1 MDDAVARRLRPFGTT
16 IFTEMS
22 ALALETGALN
32 LGQGFPDEDG
42 PAEVA
47 EAAAAAM
54 RAGRN
59 QYAPL
64 AGVPELRRAVAAH
77 QRRRYGLEVDPE
89 AGVQVTFGATE
100 AIAAALLG
108 LLEPG
113 EAVVALEPTYDSYG
127 AAVAMAG
134 GVLRRVPL
142 RAPEF
147 ALDLDA
153 LERAAQDARI
163 LLLNTPHNPTGRVL
177 SRDELEGVAR
187 ICEAHDLIAITDE
200 VYEHLVYDDAVHVPL
215 ATLPGMAERTLTI
228 SSAGKAFS
236 FTGWKIGWC
245 SGPPRLVAAARAA
258 KQFLTFAGGTPLQVA
273 VAHGL
278 DHAERLTR
286 PLATQLR
293 ANRDAL
299 AAGLRDAGFGM
310 TRASAGTYFLNAD
323 AAPLGVTDAAVWC
336 RELPHRVGVV
346 AIPASAFHADAATA
360 PTLVRFAFCKSPEV
374 IAQATERLS
383 GLQRA
388 RRRP

>member
-1 MDDAVARRLRPFGTT
+1 MDDSVARRLRPFGTT

-22 ALALETGALN
+22 ALAQRTGALN

-42 PAEVA
+42 PAELV
-47 EAAAAAM
+47 EAAAEAM

-77 QRRRYGLEVDPE
+77 QRRRYGLAVDPDD
-89 AGVQVTFGATE
+89 GVQVTFGATE

-134 GVLRRVPL
+134 GVLRRVTL
-142 RAPEF
+142 RAPDF

-153 LERAAQDARI
+153 LEAAARGARV

-177 SRDELEGVAR
+177 THAELEEVAR
-187 ICEAHDLIAITDE
+187 ICRAHDLIAITDE
-200 VYEHLVYDDAVHVPL
+200 VYEHLVFDDAVHVPL

-258 KQFLTFAGGTPLQVA
+258 KQFMTFAGGTPLQVA

-286 PLATQLR
+286 PLVAQLA

-299 AAGLRDAGFGM
+299 ADGLAQAGFALA
-310 TRASAGTYFLNAD
+310 RRSAGTYFLNAD
-323 AAPLGVTDAAVWC
+323 AAPLGVTDAAAWC

-346 AIPASAFHADAATA
+346 AIPASAFYERIETA
-360 PTLVRFAFCKSPEV
+360 PTLVRFAFCKRPEV
-374 IAQATERLS
+374 IAAAAARL
-383 GLQRA
+383 A
-388 RRRP
+388 AP

>member
-1 MDDAVARRLRPFGTT
+1 M
-16 IFTEMS
+16 
-22 ALALETGALN
+22 
-32 LGQGFPDEDG
+32 
-42 PAEVA
+42 
-47 EAAAAAM
+47 
-54 RAGRN
+54 
-59 QYAPL
+59 
-64 AGVPELRRAVAAH
+64 PELRRAVAAH
-77 QRRRYGLEVDPE
+77 QRRRYGLEVDPD

-134 GVLRRVPL
+134 GVLRRVTL
-142 RAPEF
+142 RGAGVRARPRRAGGAPRRTP
-147 ALDLDA
+147 ASSCSTRPTTRPGA
-153 LERAAQDARI
+153 CSRATSWRA
-163 LLLNTPHNPTGRVL
+163 
-177 SRDELEGVAR
+177 SRGSA
-187 ICEAHDLIAITDE
+187 EAHDLIAITDE

-245 SGPPRLVAAARAA
+245 SGPPTLVAAARAA

-286 PLATQLR
+286 PLVAQLS

-299 AAGLRDAGFGM
+299 AHGLEQAGFGM
-310 TRASAGTYFLNAD
+310 TRRSAGTYFLNAD
-323 AAPLGVTDAAVWC
+323 AAPLGVTDAAAWC

-346 AIPASAFHADAATA
+346 AIPASAFHADAAHRA
-360 PTLVRFAFCKSPEV
+360 DARPLRLLQVAGGHRAGDR
-374 IAQATERLS
+374 ATRQ
-383 GLQRA
+383 GCRRA
-388 RRRP
+388 RRRR

>member
-1 MDDAVARRLRPFGTT
+1 MDDSVARRLRPFGTT

-22 ALALETGALN
+22 ALAQRTGALN

-42 PAEVA
+42 PAELV

-77 QRRRYGLEVDPE
+77 QRRRYGLEVDPD

-134 GVLRRVPL
+134 GILRPVTL
-142 RAPEF
+142 HAPEF
-147 ALDLDA
+147 ALDLER
-153 LERAAQDARI
+153 LEAAAAGARI

-177 SRDELEGVAR
+177 TQAELEGVAR
-187 ICEAHDLIAITDE
+187 ICREHDLIAITDE
-200 VYEHLVYDDAVHVPL
+200 VYEQLVYDDAVHVPL

-258 KQFLTFAGGTPLQVA
+258 KQFMTFAGGTPLQHA

-278 DHAERLTR
+278 DHAERLTT
-286 PLATQLR
+286 PLAAQLQ

-299 AAGLRDAGFGM
+299 ADGLTSAGFALS
-310 TRASAGTYFLNAD
+310 RRSAGTYFLNAD
-323 AAPLGVTDAAVWC
+323 AAPLGVTDAAAWC
-336 RELPHRVGVV
+336 RELPHRAGVV
-346 AIPASAFHADAATA
+346 AIPASAFHASPDSA
-360 PTLVRFAFCKSPEV
+360 PTLVRFAFCKSPQT
-374 IAQATERLS
+374 IAAAVERL
-383 GLQRA
+383 QRLRGA
-388 RRRP
+388 G